1 MIVIRQAIKEAM
13 RDKLISSNPA
23 EFVVM
28 PKMQRRN
35 VDFYTEKY
43 RLQAQQSVLSP
54 GKMQENR

>member
-23 EFVVM
+23 EYVVM

-43 RLQAQQSVLSP
+43 RLLVQQSVLSP

>member
-13 RDKLISSNPA
+13 RDKIISSNPA

-35 VDFYTEKY
+35 IDFLLK
-43 RLQAQQSVLSP
+43 V
-54 GKMQENR
+54 N